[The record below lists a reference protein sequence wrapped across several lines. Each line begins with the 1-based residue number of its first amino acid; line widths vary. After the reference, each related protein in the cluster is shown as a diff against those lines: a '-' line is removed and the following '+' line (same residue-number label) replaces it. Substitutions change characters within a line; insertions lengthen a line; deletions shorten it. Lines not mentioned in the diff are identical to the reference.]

1 MGPAPEGGVYH
12 KPREE
17 DFTDYWRH
25 ESQTS
30 STVYFASKTR
40 WWRDKGRDFVQ
51 RSGRGVSND
60 RVSEPRS
67 REPEENLRD
76 RRRDLKFKGSGR
88 R

>member
-1 MGPAPEGGVYH
+1 M
-12 KPREE
+12 
-17 DFTDYWRH
+17 
-25 ESQTS
+25 
-30 STVYFASKTR
+30 
-40 WWRDKGRDFVQ
+40 Q

-60 RVSEPRS
+60 GVSEPRS